1 MATAQEI
8 IVAARRRLGIHAEE
22 EPLEAVD
29 ATAGL
34 TLLQSML
41 NAWKLDSSIKSY
53 SADAL
58 AADVSITIYDDTELT
73 DVDFGLAANL
83 AARIATSIGAQIPAD
98 VVMDADLG
106 KGAIVRKHVLA
117 QLEASTYDPSISYM
131 PSQRY
136 IELVDTEE

>member
-29 ATAGL
+29 ANAGL

-41 NAWKLDSSIKSY
+41 SAWTLDSSVKSY
-53 SADAL
+53 SAPNL
-58 AADVSITIYDDTELT
+58 ASPVTVTIYDDSVLS
-73 DVDFGLAANL
+73 DIDFGVAANL
-83 AARIATSIGAQIPAD
+83 AARIASSTGTQIPAD
-98 VVMDADLG
+98 VVLDADLG

-117 QLEASTYDPSISYM
+117 QLSASTYDPSISYM

>member
-1 MATAQEI
+1 MATVQEI
-8 IVAARRRLGIHAEE
+8 IVMARRRLGIHAEE

-29 ATAGL
+29 AAAGL

-53 SADAL
+53 SASAL
-58 AADVSITIYDDTELT
+58 ASAVTVTIDDDTVLT
-73 DVDFGLAANL
+73 DVDFGIAANL
-83 AARIATSIGAQIPAD
+83 AARLASSIGAQIPAD

-106 KGAIVRKHVLA
+106 KGAIVRKHVLS
-117 QLEASTYDPSISYM
+117 QLTASTYDPSISYM

-136 IELVDTEE
+136 IELVDTTE